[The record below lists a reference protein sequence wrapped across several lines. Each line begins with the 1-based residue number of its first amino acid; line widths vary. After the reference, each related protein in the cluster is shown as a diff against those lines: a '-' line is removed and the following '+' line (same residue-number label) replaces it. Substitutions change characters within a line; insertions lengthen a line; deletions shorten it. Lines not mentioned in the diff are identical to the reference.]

1 MAGKYLKMS
10 TMQLS
15 SNDSLIA
22 MEDAN
27 IDLAIENV
35 MKIGY
40 FNSGQ
45 GGPNPKRLIIHEK
58 LYE

>member
-1 MAGKYLKMS
+1 MS